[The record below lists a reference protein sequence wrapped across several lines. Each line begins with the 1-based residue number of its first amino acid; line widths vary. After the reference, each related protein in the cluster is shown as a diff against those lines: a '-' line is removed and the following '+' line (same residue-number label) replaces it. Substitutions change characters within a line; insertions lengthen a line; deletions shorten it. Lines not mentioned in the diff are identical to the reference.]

1 MSLIKQSSC
10 VIISNL
16 GRPTKAHKLSSFPQL
31 TISDLEN
38 LLPELE
44 ETYTSSL
51 FMTEPLY
58 QFYDKD
64 TDQLYDKG
72 SSEGSHSS
80 EQMDEEDDGRDEEDE
95 EDGEERSGEENMY
108 ESVENLLSLPSIRA
122 SLRKTRASR
131 FLLDSLLL
139 VLLLVLINHP
149 WHCYVS
155 QVLCDGHCHFID
167 GPQELMGRTA
177 RGGFAPSMTSGYH
190 HNLQHH
196 HHLDKFDT
204 CVTGD

>member
-1 MSLIKQSSC
+1 MTHL
-10 VIISNL
+10 L
-16 GRPTKAHKLSSFPQL
+16 YT
-31 TISDLEN
+31 SDLDN

-64 TDQLYDKG
+64 TDQLYNDKG

-80 EQMDEEDDGRDEEDE
+80 EQMDEEDDSREEDE
-95 EDGEERSGEENMY
+95 DEEEVEEKSGEENMY

-131 FLLDSLLL
+131 FLLDLL
-139 VLLLVLINHP
+139 I
-149 WHCYVS
+149 
-155 QVLCDGHCHFID
+155 
-167 GPQELMGRTA
+167 
-177 RGGFAPSMTSGYH
+177 PSSPPP
-190 HNLQHH
+190 
-196 HHLDKFDT
+196 
-204 CVTGD
+204 

>member
-1 MSLIKQSSC
+1 M
-10 VIISNL
+10 
-16 GRPTKAHKLSSFPQL
+16 
-31 TISDLEN
+31 DN

-72 SSEGSHSS
+72 SSSEGSHSS
-80 EQMDEEDDGRDEEDE
+80 EQMDEEDDGREDEE

-131 FLLDSLLL
+131 FLLDSLLHIL
-139 VLLLVLINHP
+139 LLLVLINHP
-149 WHCYVS
+149 
-155 QVLCDGHCHFID
+155 
-167 GPQELMGRTA
+167 
-177 RGGFAPSMTSGYH
+177 
-190 HNLQHH
+190 
-196 HHLDKFDT
+196 
-204 CVTGD
+204 

>member
-1 MSLIKQSSC
+1 MTHLL
-10 VIISNL
+10 N
-16 GRPTKAHKLSSFPQL
+16 T
-31 TISDLEN
+31 SDLDN

-64 TDQLYDKG
+64 TDQLYNDKG

-80 EQMDEEDDGRDEEDE
+80 EQMDEEDDSREEDE
-95 EDGEERSGEENMY
+95 EEEEKSGEENMY

-131 FLLDSLLL
+131 FLLDLLKSLALPSSLHFLMSSITPLPCILL
-139 VLLLVLINHP
+139 ILLFTTFPYIPMFPRCSAMDIVISATGRRSLWAELP
-149 WHCYVS
+149 EVS
-155 QVLCDGHCHFID
+155 VHHQQYPHF
-167 GPQELMGRTA
+167 GAQ
-177 RGGFAPSMTSGYH
+177 
-190 HNLQHH
+190 NQHVFT
-196 HHLDKFDT
+196 LL
-204 CVTGD
+204 

>member
-1 MSLIKQSSC
+1 M
-10 VIISNL
+10 
-16 GRPTKAHKLSSFPQL
+16 
-31 TISDLEN
+31 DN

-64 TDQLYDKG
+64 TDQLYNDKG

-80 EQMDEEDDGRDEEDE
+80 EQMDEEDDGSRDEDEEDE
-95 EDGEERSGEENMY
+95 EEKSGEENMY

-131 FLLDSLLL
+131 FLS
-139 VLLLVLINHP
+139 
-149 WHCYVS
+149 
-155 QVLCDGHCHFID
+155 
-167 GPQELMGRTA
+167 
-177 RGGFAPSMTSGYH
+177 
-190 HNLQHH
+190 
-196 HHLDKFDT
+196 
-204 CVTGD
+204 